1 MDVKELIK
9 RLGLTR
15 HPEGGWYRETY
26 RSGEQIPAPALPE
39 RFSGARS
46 FSTAINFLLE
56 QGDFSS
62 FHRIKSDEIWHYYA
76 GAAVIIHLI
85 TPDGNA
91 AALQLGPDVGR
102 GQQFQIVIPAGCW
115 FGAEPTGEGCSL
127 VGCTVA
133 PGFDFA
139 DFELADRDTLVAHCP
154 EHATLINRLTRKTEA
169 ACV

>member
-1 MDVKELIK
+1 MDAKELIN
-9 RLGLTR
+9 RLDLTR

-26 RSGEQIPAPALPE
+26 RSAEQLAAPALPE
-39 RFSGARS
+39 RFSGVRS
-46 FSTAINFLLE
+46 CGTAIYFLLE

-76 GAAVIIHLI
+76 GSAVMIHLI
-85 TPDGNA
+85 TPDGKA
-91 AALQLGPDVGR
+91 AALQLGPDVR
-102 GQQFQIVIPAGCW
+102 LDQQFQIVIPAGCW
-115 FGAEPTGEGCSL
+115 FGAEPVDEGFAL

-139 DFELADRDTLVAHCP
+139 DFELADCDTLLACYP

-169 ACV
+169 ADV